1 VFLVFVDCGAK
12 GRVNYFSDVRQEDQL
27 FTTECLSFDLFV
39 SNVGGPL
46 GSNCLKGL
54 MDSLILSLDE
64 LEEMVSVVGV
74 LGPFGVLELVA
85 LLLIPPGKSLSEESL
100 ESSGSFSK
108 NTVEGGL
115 SVGKVVSELL
125 KCNSDEFGHGRF
137 SGNDVLFERSFCGVG
152 GFVVVLSFLFRFD
165 VEVLINIID
174 GVFESF
180 LLANDHL
187 LQFVG

>member
-1 VFLVFVDCGAK
+1 MDRLV
-12 GRVNYFSDVRQEDQL
+12 
-27 FTTECLSFDLFV
+27 
-39 SNVGGPL
+39 L
-46 GSNCLKGL
+46 G
-54 MDSLILSLDE
+54 LDE
-64 LEEMVSVVGV
+64 FEEMVSVVGV

-85 LLLIPPGKSLSEESL
+85 LLLIPPGKSLSEESF

-137 SGNDVLFERSFCGVG
+137 SGNDVLFERSFCGVSG
-152 GFVVVLSFLFRFD
+152 IVVVLSFLFRFD